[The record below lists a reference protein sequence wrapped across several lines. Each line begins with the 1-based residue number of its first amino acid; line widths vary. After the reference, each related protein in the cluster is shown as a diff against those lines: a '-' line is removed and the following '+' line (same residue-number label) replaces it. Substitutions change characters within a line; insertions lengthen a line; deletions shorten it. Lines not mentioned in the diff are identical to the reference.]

1 MNFTPPTSDHLS
13 RLYYE
18 LEKIGARSVGEK
30 KSWPYHITGKEEL
43 FCLAA
48 DWSRW
53 DPRLLEILV
62 QYEQEQ
68 WKDLIPQKIR
78 AIMKKMRTPETIA
91 VITSFV
97 QSSSSDAEELMA
109 FWNYVTEGLQ
119 PVEPQFYFFDLY
131 TPGSSFAE
139 QTTKESLTEFK
150 KWGFLG
156 KQRIITDS
164 KTKQTTGTW
173 DQASRFN
180 ILKRL
185 FLKWEKLQISD
196 YLEEIHHSISR
207 QQALLDLKSFKA
219 ISKGEGRGAFW
230 LPPKN

>member
-1 MNFTPPTSDHLS
+1 MNFTPPTPDHLS

-30 KSWPYHITGKEEL
+30 KAWPYRITGKEEL

-62 QYEQEQ
+62 QYAHDRWE
-68 WKDLIPQKIR
+68 DLLPQKLR
-78 AIMKKMRTPETIA
+78 RIMKKMRTPETVA

-97 QSSSSDAEELMA
+97 QSRSSEAEELMA
-109 FWNYVTEGLQ
+109 FWNYVTNGLQ

-139 QTTKESLTEFK
+139 QTAKESLLEFK
-150 KWGFLG
+150 EWGFLG
-156 KQRIITDS
+156 KQRIVIDT
-164 KTKQTTGTW
+164 KTRETAGTW
-173 DQASRFN
+173 DQAARQN

-185 FLKWEKLQISD
+185 FIKEGQLQISD
-196 YLEEIHHSISR
+196 YLEEINYSISR
-207 QQALLDLKSFKA
+207 QQALLDLKALKA
-219 ISKGEGRGAFW
+219 IPKGEGRGSFW